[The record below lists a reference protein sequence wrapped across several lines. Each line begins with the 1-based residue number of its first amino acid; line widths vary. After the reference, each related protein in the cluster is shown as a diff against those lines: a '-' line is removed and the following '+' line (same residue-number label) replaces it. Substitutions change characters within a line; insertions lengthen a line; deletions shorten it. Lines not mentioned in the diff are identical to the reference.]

1 MKKLANFKKV
11 KDPGEINVRT
21 ILARTPEIILPLE
34 VEHGWSVIQNDRN
47 RQKTGGLTNLNTFS
61 LRAQIN

>member
-11 KDPGEINVRT
+11 KDPGEI
-21 ILARTPEIILPLE
+21 LARTPDIILPLE